1 MYIKIEKPSRDESMF
16 PFAVVGPFIDEASAR
31 AALAQ
36 RPDIWIDTS
45 NRTTGDGKTIIV
57 RAFVN
62 HPRGLPILPAL
73 PTDYDDFELQ
83 AWQHAR

>member
-16 PFAVVGPFIDEASAR
+16 RFAVVGPFADEAAAH
-31 AALAQ
+31 AALAD
-36 RPDIWIDTS
+36 RRDIGIDLS

-62 HPRGLPILPAL
+62 NPRGLPVLPVLPA
-73 PTDYDDFELQ
+73 DYEDFELQ
-83 AWQHAR
+83 AWQHAG